1 MTGKDNNVSKVFI
14 AFQST
19 EESRPIV
26 ESILADNP
34 GAQAI
39 ESPGMVKIDAEG
51 KLTVKRTSIEERIGR
66 DFDLQEL
73 QVHLITISGHLDEDD
88 DEFTLAWAN

>member
-1 MTGKDNNVSKVFI
+1 MSNVFI
-14 AFQST
+14 AFQTT

-34 GAQAI
+34 SAKAT

-51 KLTVKRTSIEERIGR
+51 SLTVKRTSIEERIGR
-66 DFDLQEL
+66 AFDLQEL

-88 DEFTLAWAN
+88 DEFTLAWPN

>member
-1 MTGKDNNVSKVFI
+1 MSKVFI

-19 EESRPIV
+19 DDSRPII

-34 GAQAI
+34 GAQAV

-51 KLTVKRTSIEERIGR
+51 SLTVKRASIEERIGR
-66 DFDLQEL
+66 SFDLQEL
-73 QVHLITISGHLDEDD
+73 QIHLITISGHLDEDD
-88 DEFTLAWAN
+88 DEFTLAWGN